1 LEANKFWP
9 FSTCQQTRD
18 FIISCLLYV
27 AKIMSWQLSQYS
39 SKEIYVLVEQQLRNI
54 ISKWIQNAE
63 KRRFYLVNN
72 HDTDIMSYIG
82 QWQMDNIEEIMEIVC
97 LKKKIQ

>member
-1 LEANKFWP
+1 MEANKFWP

-18 FIISCLLYV
+18 FIISCFLYVAKIIISCFLYV

-54 ISKWIQNAE
+54 IRKWIQNAE
-63 KRRFYLVNN
+63 KPYLVNN
-72 HDTDIMSYIG
+72 HDTDIMSYTG
-82 QWQMDNIEEIMEIVC
+82 
-97 LKKKIQ
+97 